1 MVYLLRSVTCYC
13 QIVEETKKSPE
24 WLPAGWIVELRNRKS
39 GSHAGLA
46 YKVWKWKSTNLI
58 LVAMICYNVS
68 SIFLLV

>member
-24 WLPAGWIVELRNRKS
+24 WLPAGWIVELKTRKS
-39 GSHAGLA
+39 GSNAGLA

-58 LVAMICYNVS
+58 LVAMICYNTC
-68 SIFLLV
+68 LLYFF